1 MRAMHQ
7 SISPRRGFTAADAV
21 VLTVLAVLVYAGTR
35 MAASTP
41 PEVPG
46 PAISSDPSELPWYA
60 LLSVGRMFAAYLLSL
75 VFTFTYG
82 TMAAS
87 GPRSRAVLLPVLD
100 VLQSVPLLSFLP
112 VVILSL
118 TAVLPTQFAVE
129 LSSIILI
136 FTSQA
141 WNMTYCWYQS
151 LITIPKEYSEAARI
165 FRMNPWLKFRVLQ
178 LPFAAISLLWNS
190 MMSWAGG
197 WVFLMASEMF
207 TGGQKDFRLPGLG
220 AFLQEA
226 SAKGDMEAI
235 AWGVG
240 TLVAVIVILD
250 IFVWR
255 PLMAWAERFKLEMM
269 EAEHPPTSWV
279 LDSARSSRLIG
290 WFMETVVEGTLERMD
305 AFMSRLLPLERRV
318 GAARRGAAWAWILG
332 VPLACVFAYG
342 AFHAAV
348 MLARVPAGQWYG
360 IFLGLLAT
368 LARVWTALAIALA
381 MTLPLGLAIGLNP
394 RVARVGLPLVQIIA
408 SIPST
413 ALFPVVLLA
422 LMQAPGG
429 LAVASVFLMFM
440 GSVWYML
447 FNVMAGA
454 SSIPRELISMS
465 DTIGIKGLDRLKT
478 LYLPALFP
486 YLVTGGVNATGGA
499 WNASIVAEYA
509 LAGGEHVSTTGLG
522 SVIAQAT
529 AAGDYPLLLAATLT
543 MVLAVVG
550 FNRFFWRRLYNLA
563 AERYVME

>member
-197 WVFLMASEMF
+197 WFFLMASEMF
-207 TGGQKDFRLPGLG
+207 TVGQKDFRLPGLG

-348 MLARVPAGQWYG
+348 MLARVPAGQWYD
-360 IFLGLLAT
+360 IFVGLLAT

-465 DTIGIKGLDRLKT
+465 DTIGIKGIDRLKT